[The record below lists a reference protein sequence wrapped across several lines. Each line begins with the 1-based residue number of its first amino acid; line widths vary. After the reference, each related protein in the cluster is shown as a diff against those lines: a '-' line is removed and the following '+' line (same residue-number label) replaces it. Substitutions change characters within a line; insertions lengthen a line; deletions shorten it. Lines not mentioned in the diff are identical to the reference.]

1 MAMMKMK
8 RWIATGLV
16 ALVAAFGVGCGKKD
30 ESAVLTVGAS
40 PIPHEE
46 ILKFVQPELEKQGV
60 ELKIQAFQDYV
71 LPNKSVEEGQ
81 IDANFFQHIPWME
94 ATNKEKGYHLVKV
107 AGVHIEPMSAYSN
120 KIKNISELKNGATVA
135 LPNATSEI
143 TRVLLLLDQ
152 NNLIKLD
159 NREGDKTLKN
169 IKENPKNLQFKLL
182 EAATLPRMLDQ
193 VDFAVINTNYALQAK
208 LNPLKDALFIEG
220 KDSPYVNVLAVK
232 KGNENDPRV
241 QKLVKVLTSQKVKD
255 FILKKYNGSVVP
267 AF

>member
-1 MAMMKMK
+1 MKMK
-8 RWIATGLV
+8 KWLVAGLL
-16 ALVAAFGVGCGKKD
+16 ALVAVVGVGCGNK
-30 ESAVLTVGAS
+30 EEAEVLTVGAS
-40 PIPHEE
+40 PVPHEE

-81 IDANFFQHIPWME
+81 IDANYFQHIPWME
-94 ATNKEKGYHLVKV
+94 STNKEKGYHLVKV
-107 AGVHIEPMSAYSN
+107 VGVHIEPMGAYSN
-120 KIKNISELKNGATVA
+120 KIKDISELKNGATVA
-135 LPNATSEI
+135 LPNGSSEI
-143 TRVLLLLDQ
+143 TRVLLLLEK

-159 NREGDKTLKN
+159 NHNGEKTLNN

-208 LNPLKDALFIEG
+208 LNPLKDALFIED

-232 KGNENDPRV
+232 KGKENDPRI
-241 QKLVKVLTSQKVKD
+241 QKLAKALTSPKVKD
-255 FILKKYNGSVVP
+255 FINKKYNGAVVP